1 MTIHGATVQF
11 AARRKTLRQVFAPGW
26 ALLAC
31 LLVVVQAPSEL
42 RAPVVIVFFCFVPGT
57 ALVGLFNPDS
67 FGVEL
72 SLTVALS
79 VAVSGLTAGVLLYA
93 NLWSPTAVVV
103 IVTGISLVAGL
114 RDFRLGHSERQ
125 AASLFFSRRAGSWR
139 VRARGL
145 PAALL
150 QAAQLAGRGAGSVSG
165 GISAIPRGA
174 NRVGRRPRRRIALGS
189 RREGAVDPPAPASPL
204 QGFLQHELSQRT
216 GSSDHGSRRRRPPRS
231 LANLEPHELS
241 ELLSWSSLQRYVTQ
255 RALREVKPELW
266 FVEDLERRLG
276 PHAPDEPS
284 GRTPAVPRG
293 VWITGVSART
303 SIPVVWR
310 VLEDSGNKDWRTQ
323 LALEMIDAL
332 PEPGV
337 GDAVVAADTDYGSLA
352 GLRRGLTARGL
363 SYLFRVD
370 PVTAARELV
379 PDRPSRSAAEARALL
394 REQLPELPRPHDA
407 REETELVFVQ
417 GAEQILIHEGPAT
430 GRAEAFWLSNL
441 PAGTPPERLAALLG
455 LANRGR
461 VEPEAA
467 DLLQVALKM
476 TAEEGT
482 GLDRELAL
490 VALAGGLQALDVSTT
505 EGGEQR

>member
-1 MTIHGATVQF
+1 MTLHGATLQF

-31 LLVVVQAPSEL
+31 LLVLVEAPVEL

-145 PAALL
+145 PGALL

-165 GISAIPRGA
+165 GIAA
-174 NRVGRRPRRRIALGS
+174 VPRRANPLGPRPSRRVALRS
-189 RREGAVDPPAPASPL
+189 RRERAVDPPAPASPL
-204 QGFLQHELSQRT
+204 QGFLLHELRQRT
-216 GSSDHGSRRRRPPRS
+216 GSSDHGTRRRRPPRS
-231 LANLEPHELS
+231 LASLEPHELS
-241 ELLSWSSLQRYVTQ
+241 DLLSWSSLQRYVTQ
-255 RALREVKPELW
+255 RAIREVKPELW
-266 FVEDLERRLG
+266 FVEDLERRLK
-276 PHAPDEPS
+276 PHAPAGLT
-284 GRTPAVPRG
+284 GRTPPVPRG

-310 VLEDSGNKDWRTQ
+310 VLEQSGKKDWRTR

-337 GDAVVAADTDYGSLA
+337 GEAVVAADTDYGSLA
-352 GLRRGLTARGL
+352 GFRRGLATRGL
-363 SYLFRVD
+363 SYFFRVD
-370 PVTAARELV
+370 PVTAARELA
-379 PDRPSRSAAEARALL
+379 PDRPGRSAAEARAIL
-394 REQLPELPRPHDA
+394 REQLPELPGPPDA

-417 GAEQILIHEGPAT
+417 GAEQILICDGPAA
-430 GRAEAFWLSNL
+430 GKAEAFWLSNL
-441 PAGTPPERLAALLG
+441 PAETPPERLASLLR

-490 VALAGGLQALDVSTT
+490 VALARGLHALDISTT
-505 EGGEQR
+505 KRGEQR